1 MSPHSHSLPGGSVER
16 RAVGP
21 IAGVQG
27 RGRTREAAGA
37 PRANGIQHAEAGHH
51 RIPVVQLPRARVLD
65 EDGVRLRH
73 PAGGVHCSAGA
84 LLLSQAC
91 CIMHCAARSKER
103 KRATLQVGYPGKVA
117 GSTRNATWNG

>member
-1 MSPHSHSLPGGSVER
+1 MER
-16 RAVGP
+16 RAVGA

-73 PAGGVHCSAGA
+73 PAGGIHCSAGA

-91 CIMHCAARSKER
+91 CIMHLCSQK
-103 KRATLQVGYPGKVA
+103 
-117 GSTRNATWNG
+117 